1 MTIGISLVGAGG
13 FARMHLEAYKSD
25 PRAKVLWICDPDLE
39 RAKKYAVEYDIPN
52 VTANYEESL
61 IDTHVKSVDITAP
74 NFLHK
79 QVSIKAMEAGKAVLC
94 EKPMAL
100 DPKESQEMADASR
113 RLKQKLFVKYHQ
125 RFDLVHQRA
134 KQMIDSGE
142 FENPVLGFVTLFANH
157 LPSMLN
163 PNHWRGIPS
172 LCGGGCL
179 FSSGSHLLDL
189 IHFFFG
195 DLKAI
200 TAVNRQLVANDPNKG
215 DDNAAVIMEFKNGV
229 LCHFIG
235 CWTSDYGTHR
245 SKEIHGT
252 KGSLSIVEIGG
263 DKGTNT
269 LYHKTKTANDVILE
283 APDWFRQS
291 NFAAIRHFL
300 DYYEDRTDPLYP
312 LEACINSMRTL
323 ELAYLSSELG
333 KRIVVVS

>member
-1 MTIGISLVGAGG
+1 MTIGISLVGAGS
-13 FARMHLEAYKSD
+13 FARMHLEAYRAD
-25 PRAKVLWICDPDLE
+25 PRAKVLWICDPDIE
-39 RAKKYAVEYDIPN
+39 RAKKYAAEYGIPH
-52 VTANYEESL
+52 VTADYEESL
-61 IDTHVKSVDITAP
+61 LDPHVRCVDITAP

-79 QVSIKAMEAGKAVLC
+79 PVSIRAMEAGKAVLC

-100 DPKESQEMADASR
+100 NAAEAREMMEASR
-113 RLKQKLFVKYHQ
+113 TLKQKLFVKYHQ
-125 RFDLVHQRA
+125 RFDLAHQKA
-134 KQMIDSGE
+134 KQMMDSGE
-142 FENPVLGFVTLFANH
+142 FEHPVLGFVTLFANH

-189 IHFFFG
+189 IHYFFG
-195 DLKAI
+195 ELKAI

-215 DDNAAVIMEFKNGV
+215 DDNAAVIMEFKNGI

-252 KGSLSIVEIGG
+252 KGALHIIEIGG

-269 LYHKTKTANDVILE
+269 LYHKTKTSHELVIE
-283 APDWFRQS
+283 SPDWFRRS

-300 DYYEDRTDPLYP
+300 DYYEDRIAPLYS
-312 LEACINSMRTL
+312 LEDCVNSMRTL
-323 ELAYLSSELG
+323 ELAYESSALG
-333 KRIVVVS
+333 KRIVVE